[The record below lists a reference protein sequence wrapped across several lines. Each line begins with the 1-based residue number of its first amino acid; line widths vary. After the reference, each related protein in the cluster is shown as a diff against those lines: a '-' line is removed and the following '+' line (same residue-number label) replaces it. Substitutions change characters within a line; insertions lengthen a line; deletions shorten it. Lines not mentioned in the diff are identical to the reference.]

1 VSRASIVVI
10 GGGISGLS
18 AAWELSGGVD
28 GPNDTTPRIELIEE
42 GPIVGGSL
50 ATTQFADRTIDLG
63 ADGFLARRPEAID
76 LVRELGAGDQLEA
89 VDASGASIWLRGAL
103 NELPTGLAFG
113 IPTSSN
119 QLKNVRGLSWRARLD
134 AQRDEHAPVRMR
146 IGDDATIGE
155 IVRTKL
161 GREIC
166 YQFVEPMVGG
176 IQAGR
181 IDDLSAQSVFPALL
195 AAARKG
201 GSLMR
206 AMRASGAVAPGP
218 AATSPSS
225 SASDGPIFYSLLD
238 GVGSLPLEI
247 ARQLRERGVVIRTGV
262 GVTAL
267 RRTPSGNYPW
277 EVDTP
282 ATTTPADTVVL
293 STPAPV
299 TARLL
304 GAHDP
309 ALARL
314 ESVRSASAAMIT
326 FSVARTAINL
336 NARGTGIL
344 IPLGTTWEG
353 DGSMMMTAVTF
364 LDRKWPHLQREGDVL
379 LRVHVGRIDDL
390 RWSELTDEQLIT
402 RVAAELRVVLG
413 KFDETIGALVQRWP
427 DGLPQYYL
435 GHDAMVTK
443 ARGAAAALGVALCGN
458 AYDGVGIPASIG
470 SGRRAGR
477 EAVAMVRG
485 ANRVTN

>member
-1 VSRASIVVI
+1 VSRSSIVVI

-63 ADGFLARRPEAID
+63 ADGFLARRPEAVD

-103 NELPTGLAFG
+103 NELPTGLALG

-146 IGDDATIGE
+146 IGD
-155 IVRTKL
+155 
-161 GREIC
+161 
-166 YQFVEPMVGG
+166 EPMVGG

-206 AMRASGAVAPGP
+206 AMRASGPVAPGP

-225 SASDGPIFYSLLD
+225 SASDSPIFYSLLD

-282 ATTTPADTVVL
+282 ATTTPADSVIL

-304 GAHDP
+304 GAQDP

-326 FSVARTAINL
+326 FRVARTAINL

-344 IPLGTTWEG
+344 IPLGTTWTG

-364 LDRKWPHLQREGDVL
+364 LDRKWPHSRREGDVL
-379 LRVHVGRIDDL
+379 LRAHVGRIDDL
-390 RWSELTDEQLIT
+390 RWSELTDEQLIA

-413 KFDETIGALVQRWP
+413 KFDVTFDALVQRWP

-435 GHDAMVTK
+435 GHETMVTD